1 MKFPEGG
8 GCGRSSCSIVL
19 LARFFA
25 GRASAV
31 LRNSRNEVLPELAV
45 PTMRM
50 LGGKRQTVSDAA
62 HGRWAS

>member
-8 GCGRSSCSIVL
+8 GFGRSSYSTVL

-50 LGGKRQTVSDAA
+50 LKKTRTDC
-62 HGRWAS
+62 